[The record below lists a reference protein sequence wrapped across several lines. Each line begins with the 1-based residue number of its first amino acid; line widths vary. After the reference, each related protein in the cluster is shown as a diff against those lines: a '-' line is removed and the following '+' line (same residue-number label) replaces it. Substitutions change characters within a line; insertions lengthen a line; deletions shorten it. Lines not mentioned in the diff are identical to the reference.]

1 MIGTEFEGCQNVQ
14 KLRNRSGH
22 SRRLH
27 NNELPS
33 SQVKPLIL
41 QPAMHATRQQVE
53 LERQNNAHI
62 GQEFE
67 DVQESDF
74 ADYFFHHAFCR
85 LG

>member
-1 MIGTEFEGCQNVQ
+1 
-14 KLRNRSGH
+14 
-22 SRRLH
+22 
-27 NNELPS
+27 
-33 SQVKPLIL
+33 
-41 QPAMHATRQQVE
+41 MHATRQQVE

-74 ADYFFHHAFCR
+74 ANYFFHRAFCR